1 MDMSKM
7 DMHESFLHENF
18 PIIAAIVIC
27 LIAIAL
33 WSWIRN
39 KRN

>member
-1 MDMSKM
+1 MSKM
-7 DMHESFLHENF
+7 DMHGNFFVENL

-39 KRN
+39 KRD